1 MRLGKM
7 GIFIILGAV
16 VVSLSSCQTLREM
29 RAERAAQRAAADRSQ
44 CLAMG
49 FTENTDIFRLCLDNR
64 NIERQAK
71 AAKMEAYEAQERA
84 RKAKRAADKA
94 KSDREWDCI
103 IAGTVC

>member
-1 MRLGKM
+1 MRLSRVGVFL
-7 GIFIILGAV
+7 GLGAII
-16 VVSLSSCQTLREM
+16 VSLSSCQSLREM

-49 FTENTDIFRLCLDNR
+49 FKENTDTFRLCLDNR
-64 NIERQAK
+64 NIEREIK
-71 AAKMEAYEAQERA
+71 ATKMEAYQAKENA